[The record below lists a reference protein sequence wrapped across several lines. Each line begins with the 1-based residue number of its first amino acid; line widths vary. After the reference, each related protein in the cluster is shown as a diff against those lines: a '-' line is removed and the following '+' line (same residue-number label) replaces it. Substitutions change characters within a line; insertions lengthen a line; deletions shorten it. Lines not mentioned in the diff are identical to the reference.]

1 LVVVVV
7 AVELITRGFVKQRRK
22 ALRWFY
28 IVRREREREREE
40 KGQWRTK

>member
-1 LVVVVV
+1 MAVVV
-7 AVELITRGFVKQRRK
+7 AVELIIRGFVKQRRK

-28 IVRREREREREE
+28 IVRRERERE